1 MANVLG
7 LKQYSRCY
15 CILLWPKALKRW
27 ILIMFSNFYF
37 TIMKVITVEALLVSY
52 LMSLSVDET
61 LIYLS
66 ELLSLQSNY
75 IYEDSILKYE
85 RL

>member
-1 MANVLG
+1 
-7 LKQYSRCY
+7 
-15 CILLWPKALKRW
+15 
-27 ILIMFSNFYF
+27 
-37 TIMKVITVEALLVSY
+37 MKVITVEALLVSY